1 MNDDCFSGC
10 GVGGF
15 DELLVVADEGGVE
28 GGVEGEVADDW
39 ASVKGV
45 VLVEQQHFCYC
56 MGLVLCYKI

>member
-28 GGVEGEVADDW
+28 GGVEGEVADGR
-39 ASVKGV
+39 AGGEGV
-45 VLVEQQHFCYC
+45 VLVE
-56 MGLVLCYKI
+56 